1 MLKKRKKVLAAA
13 CLAVLVSQNSVFAE
27 EAANNDQKTRN
38 VVVTAT
44 RTEQDV
50 ADTPMAVEV
59 ITAEQIEQ
67 KGATTLRQVLGGA
80 LNVQLIQT
88 SNHGR
93 STVGIRGM
101 SAQHTLILIDGKRS
115 SGETG
120 MSATNTY
127 DIDRIRLE
135 DVERIEILR
144 GPASS
149 LYGSDAM
156 GGVINIITKNPQKQQ
171 WQMTLEDGV
180 FSRGSN
186 AYKNWSLRYDSG
198 KTGSFSWSLSAAAK
212 DEQALISEKADNMSL
227 NMYGTR
233 WPINFKGIW
242 DLAPGR
248 RLVFDI
254 DYLKEDLERLN
265 STRYIYKN
273 SRLDYS
279 VAYEAKYAKGD
290 YQIRLY
296 QSILDR
302 DYDSRNIK
310 TGVLSSFDVIRRTT
324 SVAEAKSTFEW
335 GKDHLMTV
343 GGEIR
348 KDEIRG
354 TRLKTGLDSYTIYR
368 EGKSATGSTGSL
380 NYGAFYLQDEWKVS
394 PKLLVI
400 PSLRFDGSDK
410 FDSAISPKLGVTY
423 TLDANNRLKFVYG
436 HGYKTPT
443 PTELYQS
450 FVMGTSYWQGNPDVK
465 PERSQSV
472 EVAWEWNK
480 ANQSTRVGFFHNKL
494 QDMIEYYRPGRT
506 YMGMPVYT
514 YRNLASATLQ
524 GVEAEYRWKLNKY
537 LNLGLNYS
545 YLSAINDATGAR
557 LEDRPN
563 HTIGSSITY
572 TDEKNGFS
580 ADLSGSW
587 LIGLIDT
594 NEAISSTQYREK
606 SYALWN
612 LMLNKKLN
620 ANTSIYAGIDN
631 IFNYKDEY
639 LWING
644 AVYRL
649 GMKFTF

>member
-1 MLKKRKKVLAAA
+1 MKQRKKVLAAA
-13 CLAVLVSQNSVFAE
+13 CLAVLVSQNSAFAE
-27 EAANNDQKTRN
+27 EVTNNEQKTRN

-44 RTEQDV
+44 RTEQNV
-50 ADTPMAVEV
+50 AETPMAVEV
-59 ITAEQIEQ
+59 ITAEQIAQ
-67 KGATTLRQVLGGA
+67 KGATTLRQVLGNA
-80 LNVQLIQT
+80 LSVQLVQT

-93 STVGIRGM
+93 STVAIRGM
-101 SAQHTLILIDGKRS
+101 HAQHTLILIDGKRA

-127 DIDRIRLE
+127 EVDRIRLE

-171 WQMTLEDGV
+171 WQLTLEDGV
-180 FSRGSN
+180 FGRGSN
-186 AYKNWSLRYDSG
+186 AYKNWALRYDSG
-198 KTGSFSWSLSAAAK
+198 KTGAFSWSLSAASK
-212 DEQALISEKADNMSL
+212 DEQPLISEKATNMSL

-248 RLVFDI
+248 RMVFDI

-273 SRLDYS
+273 TRLDYS

-296 QSILDR
+296 QSVLDR
-302 DYDSRNIK
+302 DYDSRNIT
-310 TGVLSSFDVIRRTT
+310 TGALSSFDVIRRTT

-335 GKDHLMTV
+335 GKNHLATV

-348 KDEIRG
+348 RDEIRG
-354 TRLKTGLDSYTIYR
+354 TRLNTGIDNYTVYR
-368 EGKSATGSTGSL
+368 EGKSASGSTGSL
-380 NYGAFYLQDEWKVS
+380 NYGAFYLQDEWKLS
-394 PKLLVI
+394 PKLLII

-410 FDSAISPKLGVTY
+410 FDSAVSPKFGATY
-423 TLDANNRLKFVYG
+423 TLDGNNRLKFVYG

-450 FVMGTSYWQGNPDVK
+450 FLMGPTWWYGNPNLK

-472 EVAWEWNK
+472 ELAWEWSAKNR
-480 ANQSTRVGFFHNKL
+480 SSRIGYFHNK
-494 QDMIEYYRPGRT
+494 MTAYISYYRPLGT
-506 YMGMPVYT
+506 YYT
-514 YRNLASATLQ
+514 YKNIAGATLQ

-537 LNLGLNYS
+537 LDLGLNYS
-545 YLSAINDATGAR
+545 YLSAINDETGAR
-557 LEDRPN
+557 LEDRAS

-572 TDEKNGFS
+572 NDEKNGFS
-580 ADLSGSW
+580 ADLSGKW
-587 LIGLIDT
+587 LIGLIDS
-594 NEAISSTQYREK
+594 NEAITSTQYREK
-606 SYALWN
+606 SYLLWN

-620 ANTSIYAGIDN
+620 ANTSVYAGIDN

-644 AVYRL
+644 AVYRV

>member
-1 MLKKRKKVLAAA
+1 MKKRRKVLAAA

-27 EAANNDQKTRN
+27 EATGNDQKTRS

-50 ADTPMAVEV
+50 AETPMAVEV
-59 ITAEQIEQ
+59 ITAEQIAQ
-67 KGATTLRQVLGGA
+67 KGATTLRQVLGNA
-80 LNVQLIQT
+80 LSVQLIQT

-101 SAQHTLILIDGKRS
+101 HAQHTLILIDGKRA

-127 DIDRIRLE
+127 EVDRIRLE

-171 WQMTLEDGV
+171 WQLTLEDGV
-180 FSRGSN
+180 FARGSN
-186 AYKNWSLRYDSG
+186 AYKNWALRYDSG
-198 KTGSFSWSLSAAAK
+198 KTGAFSWSLSAATK
-212 DEQALISEKADNMSL
+212 DEQPLISETATNKSL

-248 RLVFDI
+248 RMVFDI

-273 SRLDYS
+273 TRLDYS

-302 DYDSRNIK
+302 DYDSRNIT
-310 TGVLSSFDVIRRTT
+310 TGALSSFDVIRRTT

-335 GKDHLMTV
+335 DKNHLTTV

-354 TRLKTGLDSYTIYR
+354 TRLNTGIDNYTLYR
-368 EGKSATGSTGSL
+368 EGKSASGSTGSL
-380 NYGAFYLQDEWKVS
+380 NYGAFYLQDEWKLS
-394 PKLLVI
+394 PKLLII

-410 FDSAISPKLGVTY
+410 FDSAVSPKFGATY
-423 TLDANNRLKFVYG
+423 FLDKSNRLKFVYG

-450 FVMGTSYWQGNPDVK
+450 FFMGTAWWYGNPNLK

-472 EVAWEWNK
+472 ELAWEWSAKNRS
-480 ANQSTRVGFFHNKL
+480 ARIGYFHNKMT
-494 QDMIEYYRPGRT
+494 DYISYYRPLGT
-506 YMGMPVYT
+506 YYT
-514 YRNLASATLQ
+514 YKNIAGATLQ
-524 GVEAEYRWKLNKY
+524 GVEAEYRWKLNNY
-537 LNLGLNYS
+537 LDLGLNYN
-545 YLSAINDATGAR
+545 YLSAINDETGAR
-557 LEDRPN
+557 LEDRPS

-572 TDEKNGFS
+572 SDEKNGFS
-580 ADLSGSW
+580 ADLSGKW
-587 LIGLIDT
+587 LIGLIDS
-594 NEAISSTQYREK
+594 NEAITSTQYREK
-606 SYALWN
+606 SYLLWN